1 MTLELSVPLLYGM
14 GGFQQMWSVTK
25 TCCGCGT
32 EVWCCHSVVC
42 LEWKG
47 KTDFFLSGCSE
58 CLRVFSCLLWPCFV
72 LTLQDKPFVV
82 CLMLVSVGLF
92 VMGSENRIRALI
104 SF

>member
-1 MTLELSVPLLYGM
+1 
-14 GGFQQMWSVTK
+14 MWSVTK
-25 TCCGCGT
+25 TCCGCALRYG
-32 EVWCCHSVVC
+32 VVI
-42 LEWKG
+42 LLFVLSGRAKPI
-47 KTDFFLSGCSE
+47 FFLSGCSE

-82 CLMLVSVGLF
+82 CLMLVRVGLF